1 MPSKTAHTVRRSVAL
16 PRQLV
21 DEVLS
26 LAPPESAGNL
36 NRLVV
41 ESLREFIVHK
51 KARAFESAMAV
62 MASDPAI
69 RNECTAIAA
78 DFAPADLDG
87 LAHD

>member
-1 MPSKTAHTVRRSVAL
+1 MAQKQAHTVRRSVAL

-26 LAPPESAGNL
+26 LASPDSAGNL

-41 ESLREFIVHK
+41 QSLREFIAHR
-51 KARAFESAMAV
+51 KALALDAAMAE
-62 MASDPAI
+62 MAADPAI
-69 RNECTAIAA
+69 RRECASIAA
-78 DFAPADLDG
+78 EFAAADLDG

>member
-26 LAPPESAGNL
+26 LAPPEAAGNL
-36 NRLVV
+36 NRVV
-41 ESLREFIVHK
+41 TESLREFVARR
-51 KARAFESAMAV
+51 KALALEAAMAR
-62 MASDPAI
+62 MAADPAI
-69 RNECTAIAA
+69 RRECAAIAA
-78 DFAPADLDG
+78 DFAPADFDG